1 MLSRLH
7 WPKNFPRRVNVALS
21 RILILILLLR
31 AGIHP
36 NPGPP
41 NPTPP
46 PQTFLQ
52 WNCNGL
58 TSAAERLSHFLH
70 LHNVKVAAIQET
82 KLQPRNKDPRIPGY
96 SILRRDRPGGG
107 RGGGVALL
115 FHHSVAFTPVD
126 INFVDPHLEAI
137 AASVSIN
144 NSNYNVANIYC
155 PPSSA
160 CPSNYIPNFDAVL
173 DLAQGDSLILGDWN
187 AHHGAWFSPSE
198 DDRGEALAEAIE
210 NSDLCVLNLDQP
222 TRLPLG
228 AGNNQR
234 PTSPDVSLISAHLAL
249 AVTWS
254 AHVHLASDHLP
265 ITIAFND
272 DVPNPRLARSFINF
286 KRADWPKFKDEAETL
301 VSQLRPPTTC
311 GSGEKLLR
319 NAINTAAKHNIPAGY
334 RKEYVPGRTAEVVD
348 LQSRYDALRTL
359 NPQDP
364 ALADIEIEI
373 KRVSAAASRSKWQDF
388 VESQNRRSNPRHYWQ
403 MLRSL
408 SGARSFTSPNQYI
421 KFGQKS
427 FSKPAAIAKQFNKQ
441 YTNLR
446 KHSSNKESRKVN
458 KDLKTSH
465 PLDHSFKPFTLED
478 TAEAIKRSKYSTAL
492 GPDGIA
498 AVHLKHLGPIALAYL
513 TELFNISVANADV
526 PAIWK
531 NALVLP
537 VLKPGKPTGEGPSY
551 RPISLL
557 CPASKIL
564 ERLLL
569 PYLNEHLVCD
579 DSQHGFRKG
588 RSPISALLP
597 LSQTIADGFNEKKP
611 AKRTVVVAID
621 ISKAFETI
629 SHDRLLKKLS
639 DSPLPHN
646 LVRWFS
652 AFIRGR
658 EQSVI
663 FNGAQSPFKHVHLG
677 VPQGAV
683 TSPTL
688 FNYFVSDF
696 PSLHCDKTSFADD
709 FSVFASDSDINVA
722 VSKLNSDL
730 SLISEWARDLDLKIA
745 PSKSSVTLFTPNTHE
760 HNFHP
765 QVRIEEPVDL
775 GGVFGTILLGEV
787 LPLAPQPKILSVTLD
802 THFTFSPHAR
812 EVAKSC
818 TQRLKVLK
826 ALAGTNWGQ
835 DKETLLITYKALVR
849 SKIDYAAPVWVPNVK
864 KSPIKRLQAIQN
876 AGLRIVSGCV
886 KMSAEEH
893 LHTEAKM
900 LSVSDHLQLLAAQF
914 LASTLRPTHPLHSII
929 TSPAGPRDMKGTLL
943 SVFRDDVSPYLTN
956 GVIPTPNYNDVKNR
970 LHANYVRR
978 AIDSRLNRNI
988 LSRATPPVNSSDRRL
1003 PRAHRSA
1010 LAQLRS
1016 GHCSALNAYLARV
1029 GRADS
1034 PACPQCGADEHSPLH
1049 LFSCPSHP
1057 TDLRPIDLW
1066 LRPSRVATFISS
1078 LPPFSH
1084 LPPPAPPPLAP
1095 EPPRPPPE
1103 PPPS

>member
-1 MLSRLH
+1 MEERIGSPHSQTRQAYE
-7 WPKNFPRRVNVALS
+7 RR
-21 RILILILLLR
+21 
-31 AGIHP
+31 
-36 NPGPP
+36 
-41 NPTPP
+41 
-46 PQTFLQ
+46 
-52 WNCNGL
+52 
-58 TSAAERLSHFLH
+58 
-70 LHNVKVAAIQET
+70 
-82 KLQPRNKDPRIPGY
+82 
-96 SILRRDRPGGG
+96 
-107 RGGGVALL
+107 
-115 FHHSVAFTPVD
+115 
-126 INFVDPHLEAI
+126 
-137 AASVSIN
+137 
-144 NSNYNVANIYC
+144 
-155 PPSSA
+155 
-160 CPSNYIPNFDAVL
+160 
-173 DLAQGDSLILGDWN
+173 SLI
-187 AHHGAWFSPSE
+187 PS
-198 DDRGEALAEAIE
+198 
-210 NSDLCVLNLDQP
+210 
-222 TRLPLG
+222 
-228 AGNNQR
+228 
-234 PTSPDVSLISAHLAL
+234 H
-249 AVTWS
+249 
-254 AHVHLASDHLP
+254 
-265 ITIAFND
+265 IA
-272 DVPNPRLARSFINF
+272 P
-286 KRADWPKFKDEAETL
+286 
-301 VSQLRPPTTC
+301 
-311 GSGEKLLR
+311 
-319 NAINTAAKHNIPAGY
+319 
-334 RKEYVPGRTAEVVD
+334 
-348 LQSRYDALRTL
+348 
-359 NPQDP
+359 
-364 ALADIEIEI
+364 
-373 KRVSAAASRSKWQDF
+373 
-388 VESQNRRSNPRHYWQ
+388 
-403 MLRSL
+403 
-408 SGARSFTSPNQYI
+408 
-421 KFGQKS
+421 
-427 FSKPAAIAKQFNKQ
+427 
-441 YTNLR
+441 
-446 KHSSNKESRKVN
+446 
-458 KDLKTSH
+458 
-465 PLDHSFKPFTLED
+465 
-478 TAEAIKRSKYSTAL
+478 
-492 GPDGIA
+492 
-498 AVHLKHLGPIALAYL
+498 
-513 TELFNISVANADV
+513 
-526 PAIWK
+526 
-531 NALVLP
+531 
-537 VLKPGKPTGEGPSY
+537 
-551 RPISLL
+551 

-588 RSPISALLP
+588 RSPVSALLP
-597 LSQTIADGFNEKKP
+597 LSQTIANGFNEKKP
-611 AKRTVVVAID
+611 AKRTVAVAID
-621 ISKAFETI
+621 ISKAFDTI

-787 LPLAPQPKILSVTLD
+787 LPLAPQPKILGVTLN

-812 EVAKSC
+812 EIAKSC

-1103 PPPS
+1103 LPPS